1 MLGNATTT
9 MYWSSETISIA
20 NDSSASVAPL
30 RSRASGTPCGS
41 GRPAAAPVSA
51 ADPGTESLPPAR
63 IPRHPVEVFP
73 GLLVRGPARA
83 RHLGHNELPG
93 QQPPQAGRRRGGLAP
108 ATWARYGSHSATG
121 AGSSS
126 TTL

>member
-51 ADPGTESLPPAR
+51 AGPGTESLPPAR
-63 IPRHPVEVFP
+63 IPRHPAELFP

-83 RHLGHNELPG
+83 GHLGHHELPG
-93 QQPPQAGRRRGGLAP
+93 QQDRKSTRLNS
-108 ATWARYGSHSATG
+108 SHVRISYAVFC
-121 AGSSS
+121 
-126 TTL
+126 LKKKKE

>member
-1 MLGNATTT
+1 MLGKATTT

-41 GRPAAAPVSA
+41 GRQAAAPVSA

-63 IPRHPVEVFP
+63 IPRHPAELFP

-83 RHLGHNELPG
+83 GHLGHNELPG
-93 QQPPQAGRRRGGLAP
+93 QQPPSQAGRRSGGLAP
-108 ATWARYGSHSATG
+108 AT
-121 AGSSS
+121 
-126 TTL
+126 